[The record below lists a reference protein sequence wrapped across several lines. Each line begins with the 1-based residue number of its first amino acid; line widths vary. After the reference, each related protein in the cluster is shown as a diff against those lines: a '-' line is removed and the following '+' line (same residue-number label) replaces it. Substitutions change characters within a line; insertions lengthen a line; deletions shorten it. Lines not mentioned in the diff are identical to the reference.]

1 MDNNN
6 NNSQNKNNN
15 TIKPDLKT
23 SITLFVKSQLEYLE
37 LEHQAEE
44 EETINKIS
52 TYSAKQLENLGFC
65 IRKLEIVEKIYSAY
79 GKFQIEFKKK
89 TKEDISLIINKYKF
103 DNGDS
108 VGLFKYGDKIDK
120 EYLYSGI
127 VSQFNAKKIVV
138 IFDEDIDEESLPSNI
153 CLVKLANQVTYER
166 IKNNLIKLKEHNFNQ
181 LLYPLINVLFD
192 VYKPTLN
199 DSSDNL
205 NYINKV
211 TFFNDSLNESQKNAV
226 RFSLKINEIG
236 LIHGPPGTGKTTTIV
251 EVILQLLKLGN
262 KILVCAPSNIA
273 VDNIAEKLIK
283 YKNLINFNNNKKNT
297 NNIYNNNIELCR
309 IGHPARLLQSVI
321 NECLDM
327 KIENSELT
335 KLVKKDKKEIEN
347 HYRALKKLNNNEK
360 EKRSELKTLIKS
372 LKNEIKGTFQKTVSN
387 IYQSMNVI
395 LSTCAGAGDNY
406 LSKFKSDEHP
416 FDYVVIDECA
426 QGTES
431 LCWIPILMGKKIILA
446 GDHLQLPPT
455 IKNKSIEKKLS
466 FTLFDRLMKLYEK
479 DFSVM
484 LNTQY
489 RMNEKIMRYSSDELY
504 KGKLIADDS
513 VKNHTIKDLITTD
526 NKNISNTIIET
537 DNFNIIDKSLIL
549 IDTSNYNFH
558 ETLDPET
565 LSRCNFGEVEV
576 CKIMTNY
583 LISKLKLSPDDIG
596 IITPYSAQVLTLSN
610 SLNSENYPGLEIST
624 VDGFQGR
631 EKEVII
637 LSLVRSNEK
646 KEIGFL
652 CDKRRLNVG
661 ITRAKRMMIFI
672 ANVDTVGNGK
682 NDDGFL
688 KNLCKYLEK
697 NAEKIDLF
705 EVFGEVCE
713 DGDYNPNEKILKIA
727 EKCVPE
733 MEEEKMISE
742 SKNNNNNNNNQI
754 KNDENDN
761 NEENNNNNIKEE
773 KNTKHK
779 KFRKKKKK

>member
-6 NNSQNKNNN
+6 NNN

-37 LEHQAEE
+37 KEHQAEE

-79 GKFQIEFKKK
+79 GKYQIEFKKK

-138 IFDEDIDEESLPSNI
+138 IFDEDIDEEKLPSNI

-166 IKNNLIKLKEHNFNQ
+166 IKNNLNKLKEQNFNQ
-181 LLYPLINVLFD
+181 SLYPLINVLFD
-192 VYKPTLN
+192 IYKPTLN
-199 DSSDNL
+199 DSVDNL
-205 NYINKV
+205 NYIKDKV
-211 TFFNDSLNESQKNAV
+211 IFFNDNLNESQKDAV

-283 YKNLINFNNNKKNT
+283 YKNLINFNNNKKNS
-297 NNIYNNNIELCR
+297 NDIYNNNIELCR

-335 KLVKKDKKEIEN
+335 KLVKKDKKEIET
-347 HYRALKKLNNNEK
+347 HIRSLKKLNNNEK
-360 EKRSELKTLIKS
+360 EKRVELKNLIKS
-372 LKNEIKGTFQKTVSN
+372 LRNEIKGTYQKTVSN

-466 FTLFDRLMKLYEK
+466 FTLFDRLMKLYEN

-504 KGKLIADDS
+504 NGKLIADES
-513 VKNHTIKDLITTD
+513 VKNHTIKDLIMNENKELSD
-526 NKNISNTIIET
+526 NIIKA

-583 LISKLKLSPDDIG
+583 LISKLKLTPNDIG

-631 EKEVII
+631 EKEIII

-646 KEIGFL
+646 NEIGFL

-672 ANVDTVGNGK
+672 ANIVTVGNGK

-688 KNLCKYLEK
+688 KNLCIYLDK

-705 EVFGEVCE
+705 EVFGEICE
-713 DGDYNPNEKILKIA
+713 DGDYNPQDKIQKIV

-742 SKNNNNNNNNQI
+742 IKNNNSN
-754 KNDENDN
+754 KVDEDN
-761 NEENNNNNIKEE
+761 NKEDNNNIIINEE

-779 KFRKKKKK
+779 KFRKKKKNK